1 MKRVYILFLLIL
13 LQTIAFGQIE
23 NRFIRR
29 GNRDYD
35 KKKYSQAEAQYRIA
49 LNKNPKSYPADF
61 NLGLALYKQN
71 NKLQAIRSLSRVA
84 GLDTSAT
91 LNAKSLYNYG
101 VVNTRIA
108 QDSLKQRN
116 LQGAIKYLQ
125 NAVSAFKLSV
135 ANNPNNY
142 QARYN
147 LWLTQ
152 KILEKLKQQQ
162 KQQQK
167 NNKNN
172 KNKNKNNKQKQNK
185 NNKNGNKNKQKQ
197 NNKQNKNKNKQQQN
211 KNNNQNQKNNQQK
224 NKQNSGFNPQ
234 EINRLLQAVQ
244 QADKK
249 AQAKALKKMMNIKT
263 NDRKMKP
270 W

>member
-1 MKRVYILFLLIL
+1 MDKMKRVYILLSLLL
-13 LQTIAFGQIE
+13 LQSLAFGQIE

-29 GNRDYD
+29 GNRDFN

-49 LNKNPKSYPADF
+49 LNKNPKSYPAEF

-71 NKLQAIRSLSRVA
+71 NKLQAIKTLSRVA
-84 GLDTSAT
+84 GLDTIAS

-101 VVNTRIA
+101 VVSTRIA

-116 LQGAIKYLQ
+116 IPGAIKYLQ
-125 NAVSAFKLSV
+125 NAVNAFKLSV
-135 ANNPNNY
+135 ANNPNDY

-167 NNKNN
+167 NKNN
-172 KNKNKNNKQKQNK
+172 KKSNKNNKNNKQKQNK
-185 NNKNGNKNKQKQ
+185 NNKKGNKNKQKQ
-197 NNKQNKNKNKQQQN
+197 NND
-211 KNNNQNQKNNQQK
+211 KNNNQNKQNQNNNQQK
-224 NKQNSGFNPQ
+224 NKQNSGYNPQ
-234 EINRLLQAVQ
+234 EINRLLQAIQ

-249 AQAKALKKMMNIKT
+249 AQAKALKKMLNIKT
-263 NDRKMKP
+263 NDKKMKP